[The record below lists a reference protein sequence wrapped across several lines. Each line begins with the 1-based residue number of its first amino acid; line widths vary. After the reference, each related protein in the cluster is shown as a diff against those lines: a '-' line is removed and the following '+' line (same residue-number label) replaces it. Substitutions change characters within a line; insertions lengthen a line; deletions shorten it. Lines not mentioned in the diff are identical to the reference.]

1 MASAVNDTAREVG
14 SALGIAVLGSILT
27 QTYKAGVQ
35 DAIAGLPPAIASA
48 IESSIAFTQ
57 SDRVAEFG
65 AAAEPVIA
73 AAKQAFLDGVTS
85 ALLVAAVV
93 LIVTAAITATFGPK
107 RSAREMADS
116 HG

>member
-1 MASAVNDTAREVG
+1 MG

-57 SDRVAEFG
+57 SPRVAEFG
-65 AAAEPVIA
+65 AAAEPIIA
-73 AAKQAFLDGVTS
+73 AAKEAFLDGVTT
-85 ALLVAAVV
+85 ALLVAAGV
-93 LIVTAAITATFGPK
+93 LAVTAAITATFGP
-107 RSAREMADS
+107 RRVATAPDAAPAASAAPTS
-116 HG
+116 